1 MLKSAP
7 TTATILHGTNSNPHL
22 PSPVVEPGTKARN
35 CQYCRSTDHSIIKC
49 KGLKDQRTEDIITWI
64 KQERGCWRCAGP
76 NMEINC
82 NLKKPCPLCNRK
94 HLGILH
100 QVNQRERDS
109 KVLYLNPQSG
119 SPTVLLKVVKVILR
133 NKHYALDTY
142 AILDNGSQHTML
154 LPAACKQLGLE
165 GPMEHLVVRTIR
177 QRTEGL
183 DGASVS
189 FQISPATNPQKH

>member
-1 MLKSAP
+1 MA
-7 TTATILHGTNSNPHL
+7 
-22 PSPVVEPGTKARN
+22 
-35 CQYCRSTDHSIIKC
+35 
-49 KGLKDQRTEDIITWI
+49 
-64 KQERGCWRCAGP
+64 
-76 NMEINC
+76 INC

-100 QVNQRERDS
+100 QINQRETDS
-109 KVLYLNPQSG
+109 EVLYLNPQSG

-133 NKHYALDTY
+133 NKHYTLDTY
-142 AILDNGSQHTML
+142 AILDDGSQRTML

-165 GPMEHLVVRTIR
+165 GPMEHFVVRTIR

-189 FQISPATNPQKH
+189 FQISPAMNPQQTFNIKGAFTSDKLSLVDQSYPVDKLQKRYRPPTGPSPSLPQSPAPSLDRSR